1 MQTTLI
7 GGIISIFLN
16 IFMFVFVISKLH
28 NVVVRSDNTISTSES
43 KLGNGEVMDPV
54 SFEDGRYAP

>member
-1 MQTTLI
+1 
-7 GGIISIFLN
+7 
-16 IFMFVFVISKLH
+16 MFVFVISKLH